1 MTELKRELSLRDLI
15 LFNITAGVTLRWI
28 SYAASNGPFT
38 LLIWFLAFLFFFLP
52 LGYVVIDFTR
62 KMPKEGGLY
71 QWTKS
76 TFGPFHG
83 FICAWCY
90 VVNNLFYYPSL
101 LVAIASYATYVFA
114 GDNPALQENVSYI
127 RTFSLIALWL
137 ILILNLI
144 GVRFGKWVENIG
156 GLSIWI
162 PGMLVII
169 LGLVHY
175 FRSGSAINFSQA
187 QFLPNFGLLSTW
199 AVWQTLCFAFSG
211 IELASTMSEE
221 IKDPERNVP
230 RSIYIAGIIIVALYA
245 IGTLAVMVSVSKE
258 KINLITGIIQAIS
271 EVLNNVGLGFLKPA
285 VAILLTVGGLGTLGA
300 WLAGPARLPYTVGVD
315 RYLPSALGKIHP
327 RWGTPYVSLLW
338 LGVISTIILLMS
350 SAGATVKEAYVQLTN
365 ATIIVYF
372 IPYIYLFLSHIWM
385 NWKTE
390 KKPIPFLLALAG
402 VASTLIAVILS
413 ALPDGFKT
421 TLRYALIVD
430 GGSLLIIVLSMIFYW
445 NARRKMVV
453 A

>member
-1 MTELKRELSLRDLI
+1 
-15 LFNITAGVTLRWI
+15 
-28 SYAASNGPFT
+28 
-38 LLIWFLAFLFFFLP
+38 
-52 LGYVVIDFTR
+52 
-62 KMPKEGGLY
+62 
-71 QWTKS
+71 
-76 TFGPFHG
+76 
-83 FICAWCY
+83 
-90 VVNNLFYYPSL
+90 
-101 LVAIASYATYVFA
+101 
-114 GDNPALQENVSYI
+114 
-127 RTFSLIALWL
+127 
-137 ILILNLI
+137 
-144 GVRFGKWVENIG
+144 
-156 GLSIWI
+156 
-162 PGMLVII
+162 
-169 LGLVHY
+169 
-175 FRSGSAINFSQA
+175 
-187 QFLPNFGLLSTW
+187 
-199 AVWQTLCFAFSG
+199 
-211 IELASTMSEE
+211 
-221 IKDPERNVP
+221 
-230 RSIYIAGIIIVALYA
+230 
-245 IGTLAVMVSVSKE
+245 
-258 KINLITGIIQAIS
+258 
-271 EVLNNVGLGFLKPA
+271 